1 MIILLTITIT
11 GMMESR
17 IRMMTRVIV
26 AMCTRIMVSG
36 MTLNVM
42 EFIKDMFVRKKE
54 VGKLYLFLRH
64 TI

>member
-1 MIILLTITIT
+1 
-11 GMMESR
+11 
-17 IRMMTRVIV
+17 MMTRVIV
-26 AMCTRIMVSG
+26 AMCTKIMVSG